1 MELDALQKHLE
12 DITATGASLVAIS
25 PQTAEKN
32 VEVKRKNRLA
42 FPVLADA
49 DNGYAKQLGLAH
61 KLPKD
66 LRALYQQFGIL
77 LPEAHGTSS
86 WELPMPA
93 RIVVDRD
100 GTVRDIAADPDYT
113 RRPEPD
119 ATLDVLRSL

>member
-1 MELDALQKHLE
+1 M
-12 DITATGASLVAIS
+12 GAQIVAIS
-25 PQTAEKN
+25 PQIASKN
-32 VEVKRKNRLA
+32 AEVKARHKLA
-42 FPVLADA
+42 FPVLSDA

-66 LRALYQQFGIL
+66 LQALYKQFGIL

-93 RIVVDRD
+93 RIVLARD

-113 RRPEPD
+113 RRPEPV
-119 ATLDVLRSL
+119 ATLEVLRSL